1 MTTMAATPQSTVIN
15 NPISGD
21 YRIDVLLEGNAYR
34 WNSPSPQGTPVEIT
48 YSFMTA
54 APVYTSYLNKA
65 GFAMFN
71 GEQKAAVRQIFA
83 DIQAQFNITFK
94 EVSDSTYSFGQIRFG
109 NNSQG
114 ASSAAYA
121 YMPSPYG
128 GQDSGDV
135 YVNRDDG
142 SNLTRIIP
150 GSYAYATLVHEIG
163 HALGLKHPGDYNAG
177 YASNSAS
184 GNFLA
189 TSEDSEARTVMS
201 YGAVAQGQNRTFYGT
216 YDMLALQYMY
226 GTNPFNTGDTVYS
239 FSNSTGQR
247 LEIVND
253 QGGLDTF
260 DLSTLATGAKVD
272 LREGALSSIGKLANG
287 YTPAV
292 DNVSI
297 AYGVKIENL
306 VASAYADQIIG
317 NDINNRI
324 MLGKGNDFFDGKG
337 GLDTLVLSTSR
348 FQSTVSRSGD
358 TVLIS
363 DPTGAEGNDT
373 LVNVERVLFKDV
385 SIAFDAVA
393 ASAYRLYQAAFDRKP
408 DLPGLGFW
416 IAHADHGMSLEDTAW
431 HFVASAEFRQ
441 KYGDNLSDSAFIT
454 ALYANVLHRA
464 PEAAGFDFWSDL
476 LARGVVSRH
485 GMLASFSESA
495 ENQQQVADSIRNGI
509 DYIYYG

>member
-1 MTTMAATPQSTVIN
+1 MAIMAASPQSTVIN

-34 WNSPSPQGTPVEIT
+34 WNSPSPPGTPVEIT

-54 APVYTSYLNKA
+54 PPVYTSYSNKT
-65 GFAMFN
+65 GFMMFT

-83 DIQAQFNITFK
+83 DIQAQFNITFR
-94 EVSDSTYSFGQIRFG
+94 EVGDSAYSFGQIRFG

-114 ASSAAYA
+114 ATSAAYA

-128 GQDSGDV
+128 GQDAGDV
-135 YVNRDDG
+135 YVNRDDS
-142 SNLTRIIP
+142 SNLTRITA

-184 GNFLA
+184 GNFLG
-189 TSEDSEARTVMS
+189 TSEDTEARTVMS
-201 YGAVAQGQNRTFYGT
+201 YGAVTQGQNRTFFGI
-216 YDMLALQYMY
+216 YDMLALQYLY
-226 GTNPFNTGDTVYS
+226 GTSPYNTGDTVYS
-239 FSNSTGQR
+239 FANSTGQR

-260 DLSTLATGAKVD
+260 DLSTVTAGTKVNM
-272 LREGALSSIGKLANG
+272 REGTLSSIGKLANG
-287 YTPAV
+287 YTPAQ

-297 AYGVKIENL
+297 AYGVRIENL
-306 VASAYADQIIG
+306 IGSAYADQIIG
-317 NDINNRI
+317 NDINNRV
-324 MLGKGNDFFDGKG
+324 MLGRGNDVFDGGG
-337 GLDTLVLSTSR
+337 GLDTVVLSTSR
-348 FQSTVSRSGD
+348 LQSTVSKSGD
-358 TVLIS
+358 TVVIS

-373 LVNVERVLFKDV
+373 LSNVERVLFSDI

-416 IAHADHGMSLEDTAW
+416 IAHADTGMTLQDTAW

-441 KYGDNLSDSAFIT
+441 KYGDNLSDSGFIT
-454 ALYANVLHRA
+454 ALYANVLHRT
-464 PEAAGFDFWSDL
+464 PDTEGFKFWSDL

-485 GMLASFSESA
+485 GMLANFSESQ
-495 ENQQQVADSIRNGI
+495 ENQLQVAESIKNGI
-509 DYIYYG
+509 DYIYFP